1 MRERMGLAG
10 VGLLAASLVL
20 AVVLDRLVFVGEGGR
35 LVFVLMDWGQQVA
48 LVLGAGLVVA
58 QAVLR
63 RLLPQQPTVAVRESG
78 IDWYG

>member
-20 AVVLDRLVFVGEGGR
+20 AVVLDRLVATGEGGR
-35 LVFVLMDWGQQVA
+35 LVLVVLAWAQQVS

-58 QAVLR
+58 GAVLR
-63 RLLPQQPTVAVRESG
+63 RLAPQPPTVAAGEPG